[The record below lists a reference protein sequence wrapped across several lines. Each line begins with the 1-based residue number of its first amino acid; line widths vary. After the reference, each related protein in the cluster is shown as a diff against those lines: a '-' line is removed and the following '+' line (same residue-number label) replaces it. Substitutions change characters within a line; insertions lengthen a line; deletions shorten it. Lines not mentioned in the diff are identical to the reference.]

1 MAGIQISGLLSNQA
15 FDWKS
20 VVDQLVQADSAPITK
35 LQGDKTTNGDKT
47 TALATINTALTAVQ
61 DSVQAIRSGD
71 LFSSR
76 NVSSDTAGTT
86 WNSNSA
92 NGAAIGS
99 YTFAVSQLATNA
111 QTTGAADIG
120 AGLGTTTD
128 LSVTTLAN
136 LNIATPITAGTFSV
150 NGKPVT
156 VATTD
161 SMADVFAKISTAT
174 GGAVTGTYDPSS
186 DGIKLTSTS
195 GELVLGAAND
205 TSNFLASMKLSN
217 NGTDVATS
225 SAPLGTVKTFSP
237 LVSAGLRS
245 AITGVDP
252 LGNGTFN
259 VNGVAIAYNIN
270 SDSLASVVDRINKSS
285 AGVSARYDSANDRM
299 VIVNQKTG
307 DSGIGLDESG
317 SGFLAAV
324 GLTTGATFT
333 HGKNALFT
341 LNGGPVLSSMSN
353 TLDSSTHGIAG
364 LSVTVN
370 TKATQTVNVQS
381 DIGTMQTSIQDF
393 LTKFNSAQDAIAAA
407 TKITVSGGKV
417 STSVLSDNHEVDGWA
432 SKLQS
437 LAFESV
443 SGLTGSVKRLDD
455 LGIDFDSTTGH
466 LTLKNTDKLTTALST
481 KPDDVKAFFLTPS
494 TGFVSKMYSFVTDA
508 NSTNLSEQS
517 NLTKSS
523 TDIDTQIATIQ
534 SRLDNERQQLTAS
547 FITMLDAQSAA
558 QSQSSYLTN
567 QFFKG
572 SSG

>member
-1 MAGIQISGLLSNQA
+1 
-15 FDWKS
+15 
-20 VVDQLVQADSAPITK
+20 
-35 LQGDKTTNGDKT
+35 
-47 TALATINTALTAVQ
+47 
-61 DSVQAIRSGD
+61 
-71 LFSSR
+71 
-76 NVSSDTAGTT
+76 
-86 WNSNSA
+86 
-92 NGAAIGS
+92 
-99 YTFAVSQLATNA
+99 
-111 QTTGAADIG
+111 
-120 AGLGTTTD
+120 
-128 LSVTTLAN
+128 
-136 LNIATPITAGTFSV
+136 
-150 NGKPVT
+150 
-156 VATTD
+156 
-161 SMADVFAKISTAT
+161 
-174 GGAVTGTYDPSS
+174 
-186 DGIKLTSTS
+186 
-195 GELVLGAAND
+195 
-205 TSNFLASMKLSN
+205 
-217 NGTDVATS
+217 
-225 SAPLGTVKTFSP
+225 
-237 LVSAGLRS
+237 
-245 AITGVDP
+245 
-252 LGNGTFN
+252 
-259 VNGVAIAYNIN
+259 
-270 SDSLASVVDRINKSS
+270 
-285 AGVSARYDSANDRM
+285 
-299 VIVNQKTG
+299 
-307 DSGIGLDESG
+307 
-317 SGFLAAV
+317 
-324 GLTTGATFT
+324 LTTGATFT

-432 SKLQS
+432 SKMQS